1 MFIGLIGQ
9 YLARVFEEV
18 KGRPIYLLKQEPP
31 EARVRLRA
39 AERG

>member
-18 KGRPIYLLKQEPP
+18 KGRPLYLLKQDQPP
-31 EARVRLRA
+31 RTASASDR
-39 AERG
+39 